1 MYLPPLLLRRPQHRQ
16 SILSALF
23 ASDFNNDKAYEV
35 SQGPVAA
42 MRAEH
47 VQVLNV
53 EGPAAAREE
62 VVDLAVVIEEEHALF
77 GDFFMGEVV
86 GF

>member
-16 SILSALF
+16 SIFPALF
-23 ASDFNNDKAYEV
+23 ASDFNNNKAHEV

-62 VVDLAVVIEEEHALF
+62 VVDLAVVVEEEHTFLSN
-77 GDFFMGEVV
+77 FFMGEVV

>member
-1 MYLPPLLLRRPQHRQ
+1 MYLPPLLLHRPQHRQ
-16 SILSALF
+16 SIFSALF
-23 ASDFNNDKAYEV
+23 ASDFDDDKAHEV

-47 VQVLNV
+47 VQVLDV
-53 EGPAAAREE
+53 QGPAAAREE
-62 VVDLAVVIEEEHALF
+62 VVDLAVVVEEEHAFF
-77 GDFFMGEVV
+77 GDFFMCEVV